1 MSKIS
6 IYMFK
11 KYVTGFMLAMVVL
24 LSINLL
30 ALSLSELK
38 NLGTQEYKII
48 TLVQYILLLIPQN
61 IVDIFPYA
69 LLIGSMIAFGSIAY
83 HSEIIA
89 IMSHGIGIKKIIS
102 IILIQTFLMASLSTY
117 LGNLVAPELSAL
129 ALEIKNSAL
138 LKNNSNKELWFKG
151 QNTII
156 HAKNIIT
163 AKHLENIEI
172 YYINNGNL
180 TSIMTAKNARYS
192 NTWKLKD
199 IKITD
204 IKNNKMVN
212 KQSLN
217 VLPKEFIPFQ
227 IIKSKFNKKRHNS
240 IEDLYENIIYF
251 DKQGLY
257 YEDHKITF
265 WQKILLPFSCCII
278 VFVGLPFLF
287 TKARSTNQS
296 QKLIFGILFGITY
309 FVISSIIINICL
321 ILNVPALLS
330 VIISMSV
337 FIIFG
342 YYLFTKIVS
351 CHIPT

>member
-1 MSKIS
+1 
-6 IYMFK
+6 
-11 KYVTGFMLAMVVL
+11 MLAAIVL

-38 NLGTQEYKII
+38 NLGIHDYKMI
-48 TLVQYILLLIPQN
+48 TLVKYILLLIPQN
-61 IVDIFPYA
+61 FVDIFPYA
-69 LLIGSMIAFGSIAY
+69 LLIGSMIAFGSMAY

-89 IMSHGIGIKKIIS
+89 IISHGIGIKKIIF
-102 IILIQTFLMASLSTY
+102 IILIQTFLIASLFTY
-117 LGNLVAPELSAL
+117 LGNLIAPELSSHAI
-129 ALEIKNSAL
+129 EIKNTAL

-151 QNTII
+151 QNTIV

-163 AKHLENIEI
+163 SKHLENIEI

-180 TSIMTAKNARYS
+180 TSMLTAKHAIYTDSWHLRE
-192 NTWKLKD
+192 

-204 IKNNKMVN
+204 IKDNKIVN

-217 VLPKEFIPFQ
+217 ISPQEFIPFQ
-227 IIKSKFNKKRHNS
+227 IIKSKLNKKRYNS
-240 IEDLYENIIYF
+240 IANLYENIIF
-251 DKQGLY
+251 FNKQGVY

-278 VFVGLPFLF
+278 VFVGVPFLF

-296 QKLIFGILFGITY
+296 QKLVFGILFGITY

-330 VIISMSV
+330 VTISMSA

-342 YYLFTKIVS
+342 YYLFNKLVRN
-351 CHIPT
+351 HIPI

>member
-1 MSKIS
+1 
-6 IYMFK
+6 
-11 KYVTGFMLAMVVL
+11 
-24 LSINLL
+24 
-30 ALSLSELK
+30 
-38 NLGTQEYKII
+38 
-48 TLVQYILLLIPQN
+48 
-61 IVDIFPYA
+61 
-69 LLIGSMIAFGSIAY
+69 
-83 HSEIIA
+83 
-89 IMSHGIGIKKIIS
+89 
-102 IILIQTFLMASLSTY
+102 MASLCTY
-117 LGNLVAPELSAL
+117 LGNLVAPELTSL
-129 ALEIKNSAL
+129 AIETKNSAL

-151 QNTII
+151 QNNII

-180 TSIMTAKNARYS
+180 TSVLTAKNAKYTKS
-192 NTWKLKD
+192 WKLKD

-204 IKNNKMVN
+204 IENNKMVH

-217 VLPKEFIPFQ
+217 ILPKEFIPFQ
-227 IIKSKFNKKRHNS
+227 IIKSKFNKKRHNA
-240 IEDLYENIIYF
+240 IEDLYENIVYF

-309 FVISSIIINICL
+309 FVISSIIINIC
-321 ILNVPALLS
+321 IIFNVPALLS

-342 YYLFTKIVS
+342 YYLFTKLVS
-351 CHIPT
+351 NHIPT